1 MTYLGTDL
9 PLSTLWSMQA
19 HELTEVFS
27 VGMGWPL
34 EDMKLAEKLGFY
46 LQLQIRDWET
56 PVENDITRYFAQ
68 FSELEQ
74 ISLFLFNSS
83 DLFGYSMYPG
93 NRMLF
98 PVIAEEM
105 SQNGAYLGQVE
116 FFKQKG
122 FEQLAESMQE
132 RVVRVHSIAE
142 NEIGTMSQTA
152 AVERFML
159 AVKDR
164 NMRSLFVRAYYSG
177 AEDSHTD
184 NVQYVSE
191 IVKGLQNKGFELDR
205 AEQMANLYVPTW
217 AIFILSVGALAAA
230 VLLSHYLK
238 LAWLGLPIGILGILM
253 ALLLIGMQEYLW
265 LQKISAL
272 LSACVFPL
280 LGFALVM
287 DGHKDTRGPKM
298 SVLGLML
305 MSAVTLIG
313 AVYVVG
319 LLRER
324 AFMLGLELFT
334 GVKVAM
340 SLPLAGVLIYYF
352 CRRNKDE
359 LISLWKGLVNRPLTI
374 KILLI
379 GGAAA
384 AVLGVYL
391 LRTGNTGL
399 LPSNLEMV
407 LRRVLEQ
414 VTMARPRTKE
424 FLIGHPLMLLGLS
437 YGLRLKTLPLFLLG
451 MIGQVSLLNTFTHLH
466 TPLGISMLR
475 SGYGLFLGAILGLML
490 LMVVHT
496 FYNRWKR

>member
-1 MTYLGTDL
+1 
-9 PLSTLWSMQA
+9 
-19 HELTEVFS
+19 
-27 VGMGWPL
+27 
-34 EDMKLAEKLGFY
+34 
-46 LQLQIRDWET
+46 
-56 PVENDITRYFAQ
+56 
-68 FSELEQ
+68 
-74 ISLFLFNSS
+74 
-83 DLFGYSMYPG
+83 
-93 NRMLF
+93 
-98 PVIAEEM
+98 
-105 SQNGAYLGQVE
+105 
-116 FFKQKG
+116 
-122 FEQLAESMQE
+122 
-132 RVVRVHSIAE
+132 
-142 NEIGTMSQTA
+142 
-152 AVERFML
+152 
-159 AVKDR
+159 
-164 NMRSLFVRAYYSG
+164 
-177 AEDSHTD
+177 
-184 NVQYVSE
+184 
-191 IVKGLQNKGFELDR
+191 
-205 AEQMANLYVPTW
+205 
-217 AIFILSVGALAAA
+217 
-230 VLLSHYLK
+230 
-238 LAWLGLPIGILGILM
+238 
-253 ALLLIGMQEYLW
+253 
-265 LQKISAL
+265 
-272 LSACVFPL
+272 
-280 LGFALVM
+280 
-287 DGHKDTRGPKM
+287 
-298 SVLGLML
+298 
-305 MSAVTLIG
+305 
-313 AVYVVG
+313 
-319 LLRER
+319 
-324 AFMLGLELFT
+324 MLGLELFT